1 MAACGTRWHVA
12 HLLFSVINEGG
23 EAGAPATQA
32 WITSNNKTLEL
43 IRKEKS
49 QKEKPVRVGDGR
61 MGTCRCTNRE
71 NKFI

>member
-12 HLLFSVINEGG
+12 HLLFSMINEGG

-32 WITSNNKTLEL
+32 WITSNNKALEL

-49 QKEKPVRVGDGR
+49 QNEKRRRRQDRNIPVH
-61 MGTCRCTNRE
+61 
-71 NKFI
+71 